1 MISLSPPR
9 CHHGADQSR
18 SISART
24 RPSRTSPPAA
34 SPRAPSPRSPPPSHP
49 TSVSTARTSPLET
62 LPLLSAP
69 PATPPSAAPPTTP
82 PPVTLRLTTRPLAR
96 VISHR
101 LPRAT
106 PVRRRHTSLLSTPQ
120 RAALTAR
127 TSPRASMML
136 APETASRLR
145 WPQSLEA
152 RTIPRGGL
160 SCSSRRRTSRGRR
173 LRSPRM
179 AA

>member
-1 MISLSPPR
+1 MGANPIHLYNKTHQPHPTTPHINPIWLPR
-9 CHHGADQSR
+9 LPVKARR

-69 PATPPSAAPPTTP
+69 PATPPSA
-82 PPVTLRLTTRPLAR
+82 
-96 VISHR
+96 
-101 LPRAT
+101 T

-136 APETASRLR
+136 APDQVRCSE
-145 WPQSLEA
+145 
-152 RTIPRGGL
+152 PRDFFVSDGVGTNPWYDW
-160 SCSSRRRTSRGRR
+160 S
-173 LRSPRM
+173 
-179 AA
+179 